1 MKKKDDISR
10 FVGIFSK
17 SLPNKYVLFITL
29 LFLSIIIGILSIA
42 IINHTALLHNI
53 FYIIITGSLIGLIA
67 IAIPSLF
74 TISIIK
80 LVNRKITLKHVF
92 FLILISL
99 FIYFIFFIISNI
111 VYLFTNAYVASL
123 TIILG
128 NILVFSEWFFLAK
141 IILGMK
147 KKAIIISL
155 VQPTFNLLLYA
166 PASNFLFK
174 IAIPINSLMLKF
186 YLGVS
191 VFIIISYL
199 ILYLFDKPMKRS
211 LGFNTFETF
220 SNLFQNWMFD
230 INISNMFGEK
240 FGEYRVVETN
250 TIILRGKKNKLKAIF
265 FAPDIHYGP
274 FSTIGGSNFPY
285 LLEAYANSKY
295 KVPTFIMHSAVN
307 EDLNPVS
314 SLQIS
319 RLKECMD
326 LAIKNAKYTR
336 NTDVGFFTASLRDS
350 HLIAFDFG
358 TTAMVSFSRAPKVTE
373 DIASDAREALKNLL
387 LAKFKNPILLDT
399 HNSRYETASAA
410 ELKGIQL
417 NSKYYKDY
425 ANAINLLKEIVRGKL
440 KVGIGSAEFYYSLG
454 KPKDLAPGNI
464 NVAIFSF
471 DGRKQY
477 RHALILFN
485 ANNMSP
491 TLREQVLNHITTK
504 YNLTAEVYT
513 TDTHYVNSIS
523 ESAKNVFGNY
533 TNFSLFKDVLDKAID
548 AAVSDISDV
557 KIYYNKNE
565 LNKFLVW
572 GSNIREKLFT
582 VLNSILSTAK
592 IIIPLLIIFGLIAV
606 VWIISYI

>member
-17 SLPNKYVLFITL
+17 SLPNKYVLFIAL
-29 LFLSIIIGILSIA
+29 LFSSISIGMLSIA
-42 IINHTALLHNI
+42 VVNHRALLHSA
-53 FYIIITGSLIGLIA
+53 FYIAITGSLTGLIA

-92 FLILISL
+92 FLTLLAL
-99 FIYFIFFIISNI
+99 FIYSIFFILSNI
-111 VYLFTNAYVASL
+111 IYLFTNAYAASL
-123 TIILG
+123 AIILG
-128 NILVFSEWFFLAK
+128 NILIFSEWFFIAK
-141 IILGMK
+141 IIFGMK
-147 KKAIIISL
+147 KKAVIVSL
-155 VQPTFNLLLYA
+155 VQPTFNLILYA

-174 IAIPINSLMLKF
+174 VAMPLNILMLKF

-191 VFIIISYL
+191 VFVIISYL
-199 ILYLFDKPMKRS
+199 ILYLFDKPMKKS
-211 LGFNTFETF
+211 LGFNTMETL

-230 INISNMFGEK
+230 INVSNVFGEK
-240 FGEYRVVETN
+240 FGEYRTVEAN
-250 TIILRGKKNKLKAIF
+250 TILLKDKKSRLKAIF
-265 FAPDIHYGP
+265 FAPDVHYGP
-274 FSTIGGSNFPY
+274 FSTIGGSNFPH
-285 LLEAYANSKY
+285 LLEAHANSRHRA
-295 KVPTFIMHSAVN
+295 PAFIMHPAVN

-314 SLQIS
+314 SLQIG

-326 LAIKNAKYTR
+326 AAIKNAECAGD
-336 NTDVGFFTASLRDS
+336 TDMGFFSSSLGDS
-350 HLIAFDFG
+350 HLTALDFG
-358 TTAMVSFSRAPKVTE
+358 AAAMVSFSRAPKVTE
-373 DIASDAREALKNLL
+373 DVSSDAREALKNLL
-387 LAKFKNPILLDT
+387 LAKFKNPVLLDA
-399 HNSRYETASAA
+399 HNSRYETAPAA

-425 ANAINLLKEIVRGKL
+425 ANAIDLLKETARGRL
-440 KVGIGSAEFYYSLG
+440 KAGIGTAEFYYSLG

-471 DGRKQY
+471 DGHKQY
-477 RHALILFN
+477 KHALILFN

-491 TLREQVLNHITTK
+491 ALRKQVLDHIAAK
-504 YNLTAEVYT
+504 YKLPAEVYT

-533 TNFSLFKDVLDKAID
+533 TNFSLFKDALDNAVD
-548 AAVSDISDV
+548 AAVKDICDV
-557 KIYYNKNE
+557 KVYYNKQE

-572 GSNIREKLFT
+572 GSNIREKMFT

-592 IIIPLLIIFGLIAV
+592 LIIPLLIIFGLIVAV
-606 VWIISYI
+606 WVISYI